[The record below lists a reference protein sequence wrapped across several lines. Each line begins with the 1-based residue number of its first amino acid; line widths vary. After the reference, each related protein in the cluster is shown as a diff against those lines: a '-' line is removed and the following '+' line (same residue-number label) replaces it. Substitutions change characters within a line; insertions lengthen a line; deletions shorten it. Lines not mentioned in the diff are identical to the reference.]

1 MAPDLSAGQK
11 KTGMLVTS
19 IREYLDREYCSKLV
33 LLEATAE
40 EFRKNPACISKVF
53 KKETGFNFSDY
64 ITQKRM
70 AHSKLLLRDMSLKIY
85 EIAEMT
91 GYADASNF
99 IKVFKK
105 HCGMSPNEYR
115 GLHN

>member
-1 MAPDLSAGQK
+1 MVNRK
-11 KTGMLVTS
+11 KSSILVTAIKDYINEHFCSNS
-19 IREYLDREYCSKLV
+19 IS
-33 LLEATAE
+33 LEEVADQ
-40 EFRKNPACISKVF
+40 FRKNPAYISKVF

-64 ITQKRM
+64 IVQKRM
-70 AHSKLLLRDMSLKIY
+70 EKSKELLKDMTLKIY

-115 GLHN
+115 SIFS